1 MWQGLV
7 LVCTRLPAEPG
18 HKDAVRQ
25 GQEEGQVYQQP
36 EDHACHRIPP
46 FKVFARYRLY
56 AQIDVAGCIA
66 KGHSMPTITLING
79 MERFNAHVWRE
90 VDSLLTQSGVS
101 VTLHRFHDGHVAE
114 RAEALS
120 RAIAQA
126 DVVFISLINDRDQ
139 ADWLADQLKRSQ
151 TKTVF
156 AYESMPEVMSLTRVG
171 DYRID
176 GTQAKSMPKPM
187 QALLRLITKGRDED
201 TLYAYTKLTKAAS
214 KLLPLM
220 PAKLK
225 DFRTWLSVNIYWN
238 QPDAANLAQMIRLIL
253 RDCVG
258 VRITVEA
265 PRMIPQMG
273 CFHPDSEQLFE
284 SHTEYLRW
292 ATKTRRYRRGQPLVA
307 LLVFRK
313 HLLQQQTYP
322 ADLIR
327 ALEAKDLAVLPI
339 FVSGIEAHVA
349 IREWV
354 AKERVDF
361 LISTMGFAV
370 VGGPA
375 GSTRPGAHRDTSAA
389 ILSALDVPYM
399 IAQPLQMQSVAD
411 WHAHGIAPMQAV
423 IMYDLPEMDGSVAP
437 VVIGAIEDQK
447 IVTVPDRVE
456 RVATIAA
463 RWVRLRRKP
472 ANERRV
478 ALVLYNYP
486 PGLGRLGT
494 AALLNVPATLH
505 ALMQRM
511 QTDGYAVANI
521 PETVTDLAK
530 RIAAMEG
537 GQGDHIAVAVRQLY
551 DIVPDDVMRRVDAK
565 WGSAPGDIAPLGSD
579 GIRLDAINF
588 GNVLVGVQPPLGVP
602 GDPMRMLFDRDYAPH
617 HQYVAFYRYLIDIWQ
632 ADAIVHVGMHGT
644 VEWLPG
650 QQLGMTAT
658 CWPDIVVGDIPQLYI
673 YPLNNPAESAIAKR
687 RGSAAIISH
696 LIPPYARAGLYK
708 QLAQLRNELERGANP
723 QTIAGMI
730 PELPMNSGETANA
743 YITRV
748 ARYLDDL
755 EQRLILDG
763 LHVLG
768 ARVSRERSVALVE
781 AALDV
786 PRMGQPGLL
795 QTILASGIDVG
806 SAPTVRSDF
815 VQQVVID
822 RVSANAFWQ
831 NYFRATPP
839 AHVDEMIAHG
849 REMLVRL
856 EESGDEIDVVMHGL
870 EGRYILPGH
879 GADPIRSGAA
889 ALPSGRNIHGIDPWR
904 LPSDSALARG
914 QQMAEQLV
922 QQHMQAHGE
931 PPKTVALTL
940 WALDTI
946 KSEGE
951 SIGVLLG
958 LIGAQPARDG
968 QGKIYRYDLIPLN
981 KLGRA
986 RVDVV
991 LDISSIFRDNFQM
1004 ILDLID
1010 DVVVRAARS
1019 GEPEHLNPIVAH
1031 VTAMQRAGQSFEQA
1045 TARIFTQPPGEYG
1058 TGVDMVV
1065 DESQWDQRSDLASVY
1080 VQRSGYAY
1088 GGQRAGTAAHATYR
1102 SMLGT
1107 VDHVFQAIDSV
1118 EYGLTDMQHYYG
1130 HSGAVQLAASYESG
1144 RSVDLSYAETF
1155 TGRTTITSAKQMISM
1170 EARTKI
1176 LNPRWY
1182 EPLLTQGYAG
1192 ATEIAN
1198 RFTNVMGW
1206 SAVGESVE
1214 NWVYDGMAQTFL
1226 LDEDVHRRLVEA
1238 NPHAAK
1244 AAVQRLLEAN
1254 GRGLWQSDDATI
1266 AQLQQMY
1273 ADIEDRLEGVAS

>member
-1 MWQGLV
+1 
-7 LVCTRLPAEPG
+7 
-18 HKDAVRQ
+18 
-25 GQEEGQVYQQP
+25 
-36 EDHACHRIPP
+36 
-46 FKVFARYRLY
+46 
-56 AQIDVAGCIA
+56 
-66 KGHSMPTITLING
+66 MPTITLING
-79 MERFNAHVWRE
+79 MERFNAHVWRDVE
-90 VDSLLTQSGVS
+90 ALLRAEGVA
-101 VTLHRFHDGHVAE
+101 VTLYRFHDGHLAD
-114 RAEALS
+114 RDGTLA

-126 DVVFISLINDRDQ
+126 DVLFVSLINDREQ
-139 ADWLADQLKRSQ
+139 ADWLAEQVKRAPLKA
-151 TKTVF
+151 VF
-156 AYESMPEVMSLTRVG
+156 AYESMPEVMSLTKVG

-176 GTQAKSMPKPM
+176 GSQSKSMPKPM

-220 PAKLK
+220 PAKLA

-258 VRITVEA
+258 VRVTVAA

-273 CFHPDSEQLFE
+273 CFHPDSSELFAT
-284 SHTEYLRW
+284 HTDYLKW
-292 ATKTRRYRRGQPLVA
+292 ATKTKRYRRGQPLVA

-349 IREWV
+349 LREWV

-375 GSTRPGAHRDTSAA
+375 GSTRPGAHRDTAA
-389 ILSALDVPYM
+389 EILSALDVPYM
-399 IAQPLQMQSVAD
+399 IAQPLQMQSVSD
-411 WHAHGIAPMQAV
+411 WHQHGVAPMQAV

-437 VVIGAIEDQK
+437 IVIGAIEDQK

-472 ANERRV
+472 VQERRV
-478 ALVLYNYP
+478 ALVVYNYP

-494 AALLNVPATLH
+494 AALLNVPATLQS
-505 ALMQRM
+505 LLQRM
-511 QTDGYAVANI
+511 RADGYQIGELSENVA
-521 PETVTDLAK
+521 DFARRL
-530 RIAAMEG
+530 AAMEG
-537 GQGDHIAVAVRQLY
+537 GQGDRVTVSVAQLRAA
-551 DIVPDDVMRRVDAK
+551 VPDAVLRRVDAK
-565 WGSAPGDIAPLGSD
+565 WGGAPGDIAPAGSD
-579 GIRLDAINF
+579 AMRLDGFALENAF
-588 GNVLVGVQPPLGVP
+588 VGVQPPLGVP
-602 GDPMRMLFDRDYAPH
+602 GDPMRMLFDREYAPH

-632 ADAIVHVGMHGT
+632 ADVIVHVGMHGT
-644 VEWLPG
+644 AEWLPG
-650 QQLGMTAT
+650 QQLGMTSE
-658 CWPDIVVGDIPQLYI
+658 CWPDIVMGDIPQLYI

-687 RGSAAIISH
+687 RGGAAVISH

-708 QLAQLRNELERGANP
+708 QLAQLRHELERGADA
-723 QTIAGMI
+723 QVIASMV
-730 PELPMNSGETANA
+730 PELPVRAGEAPAA
-743 YITRV
+743 YQMRV
-748 ARYLDDL
+748 IRYLDDL

-768 ARVSRERSVALVE
+768 ARVSRERSAALIE

-786 PRMGQPGLL
+786 PRLGQAGLL

-806 SAPTVRSDF
+806 SAPMVRSEF
-815 VQQVVID
+815 VQQVVVD
-822 RVSANAFWQ
+822 RGNPDAFWQ
-831 NYFRATPP
+831 NYFRAPLP
-839 AHVDEMIAHG
+839 AHLHAVIAHG

-870 EGRYILPGH
+870 NGKFILPGH
-879 GADPIRSGAA
+879 GADPIRAGAA

-904 LPSDSALARG
+904 LPSDGALQRG
-914 QQMAEQLV
+914 REMADQLIRTHV
-922 QQHMQAHGE
+922 QAHGT
-931 PPKTVALTL
+931 PPQTVALTL

-958 LIGAQPARDG
+958 LIGAEPARDG

-981 KLGRA
+981 KLGRP

-1010 DVVVRAARS
+1010 NLVVRAARS
-1019 GEPEHLNPIVAH
+1019 GEPVALNPIVAH
-1031 VTAMQRAGQSFEQA
+1031 VERMQQAGQSFEQA

-1088 GGQRAGTAAHATYR
+1088 GGQRAGQAAHATYR
-1102 SMLGT
+1102 SLLGT

-1130 HSGAVQLAASYESG
+1130 HSGAVQLAASYERGS
-1144 RSVDLSYAETF
+1144 SVDLSYAETF
-1155 TGRTTITSAKQMISM
+1155 TGRTTITSAKQMVSM

-1182 EPLLTQGYAG
+1182 EPLLAQGYAG

-1214 NWVYDGMAQTFL
+1214 NWVYDGMAQTFVF
-1226 LDEDVHRRLVEA
+1226 DEDVHRRLVTA

-1244 AAVQRLLEAN
+1244 AAIQRLLEAN
-1254 GRGLWQSDDATI
+1254 GRGLWQSNDATI
-1266 AQLQQMY
+1266 ARLQQMY
-1273 ADIEDRLEGVAS
+1273 ADIEDRIEGIVSPS